1 MTKTLVPSS
10 ASESFGERL
19 VRLRRQAGY
28 TQKELGEELGISQR
42 MVAYYEGQ
50 TEHPPTK
57 LMPLLAKATT
67 WVNTTAGEAL
77 GVSADELLGLK
88 SSKRTEK
95 PAGRLARRLKAIES
109 LPAADKRQV
118 VQFIDALLER
128 DKLRH
133 RRTG

>member
-19 VRLRRQAGY
+19 VRLRRQAGF

-57 LMPLLAKATT
+57 LMPLLAK
-67 WVNTTAGEAL
+67 AL